1 MTGRGSRATPAA
13 LGRALGLLW
22 SAAPGWT
29 AGFAALSLLAGVLVP
44 VDAWLL
50 ARTLDTVADGSGGTA
65 TAVAAVAVLGGAAVT
80 SAVVAALTRYA
91 EGELARRVALRAKAT
106 LMLAVARI
114 TGLELLERPA
124 FLDRLRLAEQA
135 GSGAPPVL
143 VQAVFGALRATV
155 AAAGL
160 VVVLAAVN
168 PWLVLLTVAGSLP
181 AVAATVAESRDRAR
195 MLWQIT
201 PGFRREMFYGSLLT
215 DAGAAKEIRVF
226 GLGDLLHDRMTTELR
241 AIARA
246 QRAVDR
252 RAALAQ
258 GGLAAAGAVLG
269 AGALVWGAVQA
280 VSGAITVGDL
290 SLLVTG
296 LAGLRA
302 AAAGLVRSAGDGHH
316 SALVF
321 GHYETVLATAADA
334 AVVPVAETRPEQRPG
349 LRAVRPAGVELHDI
363 SFGYAPD
370 HAPVLRGVTFAIPPG
385 AMVALVGANGAGK
398 STIVKLL
405 CRLYEP
411 TSGQIRWDGRDVA
424 GLEPDT
430 VRRRIGVLFQDFMR
444 YDLTAADNIGF
455 GDVRRLG
462 DERALRAAARLAG
475 ADAVVDRL
483 PHGYGT
489 MLSRVFGGTD
499 EADGVQLSGGQ
510 WQRVALARSLLRDDA
525 DLMILDE
532 PSSGL
537 DADAEAE
544 LYEHLRTR
552 RGGRSCLLVT
562 HRLSAVR
569 HADAIV
575 VLAAGRV
582 VEQGTHEQ
590 LLAAGGEY
598 ARLYRRQAH
607 GFGRPADAAAG

>member
-1 MTGRGSRATPAA
+1 MTEPDAGAIRATPAA
-13 LGRALGLLW
+13 AGRALAQLW
-22 SAAPGWT
+22 SAAPGWS

-50 ARTLDTVADGSGGTA
+50 SRALDAVADGSA
-65 TAVAAVAVLGGAAVT
+65 TAVVVVALLGVAAVAT
-80 SAVVAALTRYA
+80 AVVAALTRYA
-91 EGELARRVALRAKAT
+91 ESELARRVALRAKST
-106 LMLAVARI
+106 LLSAVARI
-114 TGLELLERPA
+114 GGLELLERPA

-135 GSGAPPVL
+135 GTGAPQVL
-143 VQAVFGALRATV
+143 VQAVFGALRAAV

-160 VVVLAAVN
+160 VAVLAAVN
-168 PWLVLLTVAGSLP
+168 PWLVPLTLAGALP
-181 AVAATVAESRDRAR
+181 AVAAALAESRERAR
-195 MLWQIT
+195 VLWRIT
-201 PGFRREMFYGSLLT
+201 PGFRREMFYGGLLT

-226 GLGDLLHDRMTTELR
+226 GLGDLLHERMTAELR

-246 QRAVDR
+246 QRTVDR

-258 GGLAAAGAVLG
+258 GGLAAAGALLG
-269 AGALVWGAVQA
+269 AAALVWGAVQA
-280 VSGAITVGDL
+280 VAGAITVGDL
-290 SLLVTG
+290 SMLVTG

-302 AAAGLVRSAGDGHH
+302 AAAGMVRSAGDGHH

-321 GHYETVLATAADA
+321 GHFEAVLATAAA
-334 AVVPVAETRPEQRPG
+334 AAAAPAPPLG
-349 LRAVRPAGVELHDI
+349 PLGRAVRPSTVEVRDLA
-363 SFGYAPD
+363 FGYAPD
-370 HAPVLRGVTFAIPPG
+370 HAPVLRGVTFTIPPG

-398 STIVKLL
+398 STVVKLL

-411 TSGQIRWDGRDVA
+411 MSGSIRWDGRDAA
-424 GLEPDT
+424 GLPPDA
-430 VRRRIGVLFQDFMR
+430 VRRRIGVLFQDFVR

-462 DERALRAAARLAG
+462 DEPALRAAARLAG
-475 ADAVVDRL
+475 ADTVLDRL
-483 PHGYGT
+483 PQGYAT
-489 MLSRVFGGTD
+489 MLSRAFGGAD

-525 DLMILDE
+525 ELMILDE

-537 DADAEAE
+537 DADAEAA
-544 LYEHLRTR
+544 LYEHLRTER
-552 RGGRSCLLVT
+552 RGRSCLLVT

-575 VLAAGRV
+575 VLAGGRV
-582 VEQGTHEQ
+582 AEQGTHEE

-598 ARLYRRQAH
+598 ARLYRRQAE
-607 GFGRPADAAAG
+607 GFGRPADAAAR

>member
-1 MTGRGSRATPAA
+1 MSAPGAERASRASRTAVV
-13 LGRALGLLW
+13 RALGLLW
-22 SAAPGWT
+22 SAAPGWS
-29 AGFAALSLLAGVLVP
+29 AGFAALCLLAGVLVP
-44 VDAWLL
+44 LDAWLL
-50 ARTLDTVADGSGGTA
+50 ANTLDTVAGGA
-65 TAVAAVAVLGGAAVT
+65 GVAAAVAAVALLGGAAVT
-80 SAVVAALTRYA
+80 SAAVAALARYA
-91 EGELARRVALRAKAT
+91 EAELARRVALRAKAT

-135 GSGAPPVL
+135 GTGGPPVL
-143 VQAVFGALRATV
+143 IQAVFGALRATV

-160 VVVLAAVN
+160 VAVLAAVN
-168 PWLVLLTVAGSLP
+168 PWLVLLVGAGSLP
-181 AVAATVAESRDRAR
+181 AVAATLAESRERAR
-195 MLWQIT
+195 VLWQVT

-215 DAGAAKEIRVF
+215 DAGAAKEIRLF
-226 GLGDLLHDRMTTELR
+226 GLGELLHDRMTAELR
-241 AIARA
+241 AIAGA
-246 QRAVDR
+246 QRRVDR
-252 RAALAQ
+252 RAAWVQ

-269 AGALVWGAVQA
+269 AGALVWGALRA
-280 VSGAITVGDL
+280 VTGAITVGEL

-296 LAGLRA
+296 LAGLRV
-302 AAAGLVRSAGDGHH
+302 AAAGLVRSIGDGHH

-321 GHYETVLATAADA
+321 GHYEAVLALAAEA
-334 AVVPVAETRPEQRPG
+334 AVVPAPASLPGPRPVG
-349 LRAVRPAGVELHDI
+349 AAGVELRDLT
-363 SFGYAPD
+363 FGYAPD
-370 HAPVLRGVTFAIPPG
+370 HAPVLRGVSFTIPPG

-411 TSGQIRWDGRDVA
+411 TSGQLRWDGRDIA
-424 GLEPDT
+424 ALDPAD
-430 VRRRIGVLFQDFMR
+430 VRRRVSVLFQDFMR
-444 YDLTAADNIGF
+444 YDLTVADNIGF

-462 DERALRAAARLAG
+462 DESALRAAARLAG
-475 ADAVVDRL
+475 ADTVVDRL
-483 PHGYGT
+483 PRGYST
-489 MLSRVFGGTD
+489 MLSRVFGGAD
-499 EADGVQLSGGQ
+499 ESDGVQLSGGQ
-510 WQRVALARSLLRDDA
+510 WQRVALARTLLRDDA
-525 DLMILDE
+525 DLLILDE

-569 HADAIV
+569 HADTIV

-590 LLAAGGEY
+590 LLGAGGEY

-607 GFGRPADAAAG
+607 GFGRAADAAAG

>member
-1 MTGRGSRATPAA
+1 MTARSAGRV
-13 LGRALGLLW
+13 LGLLW
-22 SAAPGWT
+22 SAAPRWT
-29 AGFAALSLLAGVLVP
+29 ASFAALSLLAGVLVP

-50 ARTLDTVADGSGGTA
+50 ARTLDAVAGGRADGGRADGGTSA
-65 TAVAAVAVLGGAAVT
+65 AVAAVVLLGGAAVT

-91 EGELARRVALRAKAT
+91 EGELARSVALRAKAT
-106 LMLAVARI
+106 LMRAVARI
-114 TGLELLERPA
+114 AGLELLERPA

-135 GSGAPPVL
+135 GTGAPPVL
-143 VQAVFGALRATV
+143 VQAVFGTLRAAV

-160 VVVLAAVN
+160 VTVLAAVN
-168 PWLVLLTVAGSLP
+168 PWLVVLILAGSVP
-181 AVAATVAESRDRAR
+181 AVAATVAESRERAR
-195 MLWQIT
+195 MLWQTT

-215 DAGAAKEIRVF
+215 DAGAAKELRVF

-241 AIARA
+241 AVSAA

-252 RAALAQ
+252 RAAMVQ

-280 VSGAITVGDL
+280 ATGAITVGDL

-302 AAAGLVRSAGDGHH
+302 AAAGLVRSLGDGHH

-321 GHYETVLATAADA
+321 GHYEEVLATAAA
-334 AVVPVAETRPEQRPG
+334 ASTAPPARPAVGPRS
-349 LRAVRPAGVELHDI
+349 LRAAGVDLCDI

-370 HAPVLRGVTFAIPPG
+370 HAPVLRGVTFSIPPG

-411 TSGQIRWDGRDVA
+411 TSGQIRWDGHDVA
-424 GLEPDT
+424 GLDPDV
-430 VRRRIGVLFQDFMR
+430 VRRRIGVLFQDFVR
-444 YDLTAADNIGF
+444 YDLTVADNIGF

-462 DERALRAAARLAG
+462 DDEALRAAARLAG
-475 ADAVVDRL
+475 ADTVVDPL
-483 PHGYGT
+483 PHGYAT

-499 EADGVQLSGGQ
+499 ETDGVQLSGGQ
-510 WQRVALARSLLRDDA
+510 WQRVALARSLMRDDA

-569 HADAIV
+569 HADSIV

-582 VEQGTHEQ
+582 VEQGTHDQ

>member
-1 MTGRGSRATPAA
+1 MTGPEAERDTRVT
-13 LGRALGLLW
+13 LRTVVRALGLLW
-22 SAAPGWT
+22 SAAPGWS

-44 VDAWLL
+44 LDAWLL
-50 ARTLDTVADGSGGTA
+50 ARALDTVVDGSGRGAAVSAVTLLGAAAVTTA
-65 TAVAAVAVLGGAAVT
+65 VVAAVA
-80 SAVVAALTRYA
+80 RYA
-91 EGELARRVALRAKAT
+91 EGELARRVALRAKGT
-106 LMLAVARI
+106 LMRAVARI
-114 TGLELLERPA
+114 AGLELLERPA

-135 GSGAPPVL
+135 GSGAPQVL
-143 VQAVFGALRATV
+143 IQAVFGALRAAV

-160 VVVLAAVN
+160 VVVLAAVS

-181 AVAATVAESRDRAR
+181 AVVAAVAESRDRAR
-195 MLWQIT
+195 MLWRIT
-201 PGFRREMFYGSLLT
+201 PGFRREMFYGTLLT
-215 DAGAAKEIRVF
+215 DAGVAKEIRVF

-246 QRAVDR
+246 QSAVER

-258 GGLAAAGAVLG
+258 GGLAAASALLG

-280 VSGAITVGDL
+280 VAGTITVGDL
-290 SLLVTG
+290 SMLVTG

-302 AAAGLVRSAGDGHH
+302 AAAGLVRCFGDGHH

-321 GHYETVLATAADA
+321 GHFEAVLETAAAA
-334 AVVPVAETRPEQRPG
+334 AVLPPPPPG
-349 LRAVRPAGVELHDI
+349 PRLHTVRPTGVELRDI
-363 SFGYAPD
+363 TFRYAAG
-370 HAPVLRGVTFAIPPG
+370 HAPVLHGVSFTIPPG

-411 TSGQIRWDGRDVA
+411 TSGSIRWDGLDVA
-424 GLEPDT
+424 GLPPDA
-430 VRRRIGVLFQDFMR
+430 VRRRIGVLFQDFVR
-444 YDLTAADNIGF
+444 YDLTVADNVGF

-462 DERALRAAARLAG
+462 DEAALRAAVRLAG
-475 ADAVVDRL
+475 ADTVVERL
-483 PHGYGT
+483 PQGYGT

-499 EADGVQLSGGQ
+499 DADGVQLSGGQ

-537 DADAEAE
+537 DADAEAA
-544 LYEHLRTR
+544 LYEHLRTE

-575 VLAAGRV
+575 VLAGGRV
-582 VEQGTHEQ
+582 VEQGGHDQ

-598 ARLYRRQAH
+598 ARLYRRQAD